1 MAIALSQSS
10 PPDLYEV
17 WSATW
22 QDYTSLRDQ
31 SDWRKVAFYQGWLWA
46 DMGKEGLNHAR
57 FSDLLTLIFGF
68 WAFLHPNTILES
80 CGRCLIEN
88 AETQAAAP
96 DLVLYRGENIPQWQP
111 GEPRKI
117 DLTRHRVPD
126 LVGEVSDTT
135 LSIDL
140 DAQKQLYA
148 SLEIPEYWVID
159 VIGLRVF
166 AFGLN
171 AVGVYES
178 IEVSQCLTGLSIA
191 LVTQTIERLTHE
203 TSTAAASWFM
213 QQLQANRDW

>member
-31 SDWRKVAFYQGWLWA
+31 SDWRKVSFYKGWLWA
-46 DMGKEGLNHAR
+46 DMGKEGPNHDR
-57 FSDLLTLIFGF
+57 FNDLLIAIIYI
-68 WAFLHPNTILES
+68 WVCLHPDTTVES
-80 CGRCLIEN
+80 FGGCLIEKPD
-88 AETQAAAP
+88 TQACAP
-96 DLVLYRGENIPQWQP
+96 DLVVYKGENIPQWRS

-117 DLTRHRVPD
+117 DLTRHRIPD

-148 SLEIPEYWVID
+148 SLGIPEYWVID

-166 AFGLN
+166 AFSLN
-171 AVGVYES
+171 PTGVYES
-178 IEVSQCLTGLSIA
+178 IEVSQCLTGLPMA
-191 LVTQTIERLTHE
+191 LVTQTIERLTQA

-213 QQLQANRDW
+213 QQLQAKA